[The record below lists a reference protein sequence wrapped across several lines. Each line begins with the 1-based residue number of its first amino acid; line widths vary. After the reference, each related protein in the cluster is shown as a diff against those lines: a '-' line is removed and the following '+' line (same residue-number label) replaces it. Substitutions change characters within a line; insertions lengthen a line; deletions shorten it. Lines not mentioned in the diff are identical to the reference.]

1 MKLGSGVTMIEVAQ
15 TLGYYANPIQLSKL
29 VNHPNLNKWS
39 RCKPVAYAGNSK
51 NTVGELEQWMDQ
63 IGWGFEMDSVGVL
76 NTDEQM
82 YGSALTLSK
91 GECWHYSGMTV
102 TENYPARLGDFRH
115 YNTAAECPYLPVE
128 LNYYVPGVAGHYGPT
143 VELKWSRNL
152 SQNSEINPYLKSTLH
167 GKYYIVYRKQGETN
181 ANSAVT
187 ANVTETFSAMTSERI
202 QLSSAQTGDYEACA
216 LVKRGGGDGELYPL
230 PETYVSFNLR
240 NMSEE
245 EYVGLSLVNQ
255 CSMTLSSTIGHL
267 TVRLQVR
274 NLTDASITAIVGCE
288 VYDNRN
294 EMLFQKLNYSVT
306 VPAGSSVTLYGDENN
321 TLSTTDSGSIR
332 IEDVSSSGTFR
343 PPIAAQCRAKNSLKG
358 DVEIRKSA
366 TLLTS

>member
-1 MKLGSGVTMIEVAQ
+1 MKLGTGCTMIEVAQ

-39 RCKPVAYAGNSK
+39 RVKPVAYAGASYDN
-51 NTVGELEQWMDQ
+51 VADLEAFMDLN
-63 IGWGFEMDSVGVL
+63 GWGIEMDSVGVL
-76 NTDEQM
+76 NTDEEM

-102 TENYPARLGDFRH
+102 SQDYPARLGDFRH
-115 YNTAAECPYLPVE
+115 YNTDAECPYLPVE
-128 LNYYVPGVAGHYGPT
+128 LSYYVPGVAGHYGP
-143 VELKWSRNL
+143 VMELTWRRNQ
-152 SQNSEINPYLKSTLH
+152 SANAEINPYLKSTLH
-167 GKYYIVYRKQGETN
+167 GNYYIVYRKKGETN
-181 ANSAVT
+181 ADSAVT
-187 ANVTETFSAMTSERI
+187 TGVTENFTSMTSERI
-202 QLSSAQTGDYEACA
+202 ELSSAQTGDYEACA
-216 LVKRGGGDGELYPL
+216 LIKRGGGDGELYPL
-230 PETYVSFNLR
+230 PETYVTFNLR

-274 NLTDASITAIVGCE
+274 NLTNASITAIVGCE

-294 EMLFQKLNYSVT
+294 QMLFQKLNYSVT
-306 VPAGSSVTLYGDENN
+306 VAAGASVTLYGDENN